1 MGMNMQMLVRGAI
14 AWELTN
20 SYSMTAFL
28 MVAFMLPQMFFTLPG
43 GALVDRIEKRNM
55 MILMQSTMAAVALI
69 TGSLV
74 FTDTITVSSL
84 FILGLV
90 QGAITSL
97 GMPARTPLMLSLIHI

>member
-84 FILGLV
+84 FILDSYKERLRR
-90 QGAITSL
+90 L
-97 GMPARTPLMLSLIHI
+97 GCQHVHL